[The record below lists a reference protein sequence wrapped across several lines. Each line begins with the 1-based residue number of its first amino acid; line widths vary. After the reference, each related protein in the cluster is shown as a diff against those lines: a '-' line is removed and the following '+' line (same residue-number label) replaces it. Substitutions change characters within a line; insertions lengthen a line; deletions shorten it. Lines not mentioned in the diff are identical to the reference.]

1 MALVSVRRLLVA
13 LAVCLIGTNE
23 YGLVEGE
30 GESAGL
36 VTVKCKAKCTEK
48 YSPPGQLFENDTG
61 IPSMDDDEE
70 DACYQGCDK
79 MYFDVSVTDK
89 DSCVSECSNVSTT
102 RSPAASRPKTL

>member
-1 MALVSVRRLLVA
+1 MALVVVRRLLVA
-13 LAVCLIGTNE
+13 LAVCFVGTNK
-23 YGLVEGE
+23 YGLVGGE
-30 GESAGL
+30 IF
-36 VTVKCKAKCTEK
+36 VPVKCKAKCTEK

-102 RSPAASRPKTL
+102 RSPAASRPKTV